1 MTKQTNLADEVLKG
15 NTRAVARAITSVENG
30 TPQSAEL
37 LKALFPHSGKAYI
50 VGVTGAPGT
59 GKSSLVDRL
68 AEYYRGLQKR
78 VGIIAVDPTSPFTG
92 GAILGD
98 RIRMQARSTDPGI
111 FIRSMATRGRLG
123 GLSSATDDVALI
135 LDAAGFEIILIETVG
150 VGQDEVDI
158 VRTADVT
165 LVVLVPGMG
174 DEIQTIKAGVMEIGD
189 IFVLNKCD
197 REGAAKMEQELHS
210 TISASRRPDGWETPL
225 AKTIATQNVG
235 IRELAE
241 AIASFRSHRTPL
253 MKQRQTEKEQLK
265 LMALLLRRLGEKI
278 QPLVTEDRMRHYA
291 GDILDNQRDPYSI
304 IDEILSSVEIKK
316 VS

>member
-1 MTKQTNLADEVLKG
+1 MPKQTSLTDEVLKG
-15 NTRAVARAITSVENG
+15 NTRAIARAITSVENG
-30 TPQSAEL
+30 TPQSADL
-37 LKALFPHSGKAYI
+37 LKALFAHSGNAYI

-68 AEYYRGLQKR
+68 AEYYRGRQKR

-135 LDAAGFEIILIETVG
+135 LDAAGFEMILIETVG
-150 VGQDEVDI
+150 AGQDEVDI

-165 LVVLVPGMG
+165 LVVLVPGLG
-174 DEIQTIKAGVMEIGD
+174 DEIQTIKAGLMEIGD
-189 IFVLNKCD
+189 IFVLNKSD
-197 REGAAKMEQELHS
+197 REGTDKIERQLQSMLL
-210 TISASRRPDGWETPL
+210 TTRRPDGWEVRL
-225 AKTIATQNVG
+225 VKTIATQNAG
-235 IRELAE
+235 IAQLTD
-241 AIASFRSHRTPL
+241 AIDSFRSHQTRDI
-253 MKQRQTEKEQLK
+253 KQRRAEKEELK
-265 LMALLLRRLGEKI
+265 LMTLLLRRLGEKI
-278 QPLVTEDRMRHYA
+278 EPLVAKERMRSYA
-291 GDILDNQRDPYSI
+291 AQILEKQRDPYSI
-304 IDEILSSVEIKK
+304 TEEILASVDIKK

>member
-1 MTKQTNLADEVLKG
+1 
-15 NTRAVARAITSVENG
+15 VENG

-37 LKALFPHSGKAYI
+37 LKTLFAHAGHAYM

-68 AEYYRGLQKR
+68 AEFYRNRQKR
-78 VGIIAVDPTSPFTG
+78 VGIIAVDPTSPFSG

-98 RIRMQARSTDPGI
+98 RIRMQARATDPGI
-111 FIRSMATRGRLG
+111 FIRSMATRGKLG

-165 LVVLVPGMG
+165 LVVLTPGMG
-174 DEIQTIKAGVMEIGD
+174 DEIQTIKAGLMEIGD
-189 IFVLNKCD
+189 VFVLNKAE
-197 REGAAKMEQELHS
+197 REGVGKMEQELHS
-210 TISASRRPDGWETPL
+210 MLSGSHRVDGWSVPL
-225 AKTIATQNVG
+225 VKTIATQNVG
-235 IRELAE
+235 TNDLAD
-241 AIASFRSHRTPL
+241 AIENFRSTITPE
-253 MKQRQTEKEQLK
+253 MKQRRLEKEQLK
-265 LMALLLRRLGEKI
+265 LMALLLRRLGERI
-278 QPLVTEDRMRHYA
+278 QPLVAEDRLRRYA
-291 GDILDNQRDPYSI
+291 DDILERRRDPYSVS
-304 IDEILSSVEIKK
+304 DEILSSVEIKK